1 MPHSPLF
8 GKLIRAF
15 RQAHLANLQA
25 QGAEAP
31 PISKSPRWT
40 RRRFVKSAA
49 LASGSAIAA
58 RTLAHPELAWGNQR
72 PRIAIVGGGIAG
84 LNAAYQLK
92 KAGLQ
97 ATVYEASNRLG
108 GRMQSAT
115 GAIAPGLVSELGGQL
130 INTDHADMLALV
142 EDFGLTLFNRD
153 TAAAQSPFPETAFY
167 FEGQLR
173 SEAEVA
179 NNLRPLAQQIGNDAS
194 RLFANY
200 ASVAPEFDR
209 LSVTQYLDRHAD
221 KIPVRYIR
229 RLLEESI
236 RTEYG
241 VEPGQS
247 SALQL
252 LFNLPVVR
260 GSDVTVLGAS
270 DEVYLIQG
278 GVSRIIDGLAAALSG
293 QIRTGVHLTAVE
305 SQGAGY
311 RLTFGST
318 IVEADYVILAI
329 PPATLRQVDLRVS
342 LPAGLRKFIRE
353 VNLGANE
360 KLLAGFN
367 QKVWLQNNGFV
378 GEIWT
383 DLGFS
388 EIWEGSQ
395 AQSNRTDGELT
406 FYFGG
411 DPAKSLQQGSATSQG
426 AKQVDLL
433 NRIIPGATAAASGQ
447 YVRTAWTQN
456 PLTQGAYVTFKPGQL
471 TEFASYFYIESSS
484 ASLRQEVAVG
494 NLAFAGEHFSD
505 AYYGFMN
512 GGAETGRLA
521 AELILRKLQILK
533 DATKL
538 ENEQPAKGH
547 RSRIAPAMEAVGRRE
562 S

>member
-8 GKLIRAF
+8 RKLIRAI

-25 QGAEAP
+25 QCTEAP
-31 PISKSPRWT
+31 QVPKSPRWN

-49 LASGSAIAA
+49 LAGGSAIAA
-58 RTLAHPELAWGNQR
+58 HSLGHPNLAWGNQQ

-108 GRMQSAT
+108 GRMQSTT
-115 GAIAPGLVSELGGQL
+115 GAVAPGLISELGGQF
-130 INTDHADMLALV
+130 INTDHADILALI
-142 EDFGLTLFNRD
+142 EDFDLTLFNRD
-153 TAAAQSPFPETAFY
+153 AAAAQSPFPETAFY
-167 FEGQLR
+167 FEGRLR

-179 NNLRPLAQQIGNDAS
+179 DQLRSLAQQIGNDAS

-200 ASVAPEFDR
+200 DSVAPEFDR

-221 KIPVRYIR
+221 KISARYVR

-241 VEPGQS
+241 VEPSQS

-270 DEVYLIQG
+270 DEVYLVQG
-278 GVSRIIDGLAAALSG
+278 GVSRIIEGLAAALGSQVRKG
-293 QIRTGVHLTAVE
+293 MRLTAVE
-305 SQGAGY
+305 SQGQGY

-318 IVEADYVILAI
+318 VVEADYVILAI
-329 PPATLRQVDLRVS
+329 PPTTLRQVDLRVS
-342 LPAGLRKFIRE
+342 LPADLRKFIRE

-360 KLLAGFN
+360 KLLAGFTR
-367 QKVWLQNNGFV
+367 KVWLQNDGFV
-378 GEIWT
+378 GELWT

-388 EIWEGSQ
+388 EIWESSQ
-395 AQSNRTDGELT
+395 AQSSRPDGELT

-411 DPAKSLQQGSATSQG
+411 DPVKSLQPGSASSQG
-426 AKQVDLL
+426 AKQVNLL
-433 NRIIPGATAAASGQ
+433 DKVISGASAAASGQ
-447 YVRTAWTQN
+447 YVRTAWTQD
-456 PLTQGAYVTFKPGQL
+456 PLTQGAYSTFRPGQL

-484 ASLRQEVAVG
+484 ASSRQDVAVG

-533 DATKL
+533 DVKPS
-538 ENEQPAKGH
+538 NEQSGKGH
-547 RSRIAPAMEAVGRRE
+547 RSRIVPAIEAASRRE